1 VDPVDCESHSGDA
14 AIGGRVRE
22 LAAAL
27 VALFAAD
34 QQLAVELNAAQ
45 RRLLDATD
53 LLRVGVSRDALR
65 ALLGRSDSDVGLAM
79 GVQSGASAG
88 LEAVADA
95 IREAFRDYQLLADQR
110 REVAADIGE
119 ATVRLV
125 EAMAV
130 CGFGE
135 EQARGADVRALR
147 DGVYRQG
154 G

>member
-1 VDPVDCESHSGDA
+1 MSASCGNVLLGP
-14 AIGGRVRE
+14 RVRE

-27 VALFAAD
+27 AALFAAD

-65 ALLGRSDSDVGLAM
+65 TLLDPSGLDVGLAM
-79 GVQSGASAG
+79 GVQAAASAG
-88 LEAVADA
+88 LEAIADT
-95 IREAFRDYQLLADQR
+95 IREALRDYQLLADQR

-125 EAMAV
+125 EAMAA

-135 EQARGADVRALR
+135 AQARNADVRALR
-147 DGVYRQG
+147 DGVYCEG